1 MNDHESTRRSKTT
14 GEFLDMCNKCL
25 TTIDIPSTSRND
37 LEPNSIPDEDYLIE
51 DGPTMGEDDE
61 S

>member
-1 MNDHESTRRSKTT
+1 
-14 GEFLDMCNKCL
+14 MCNKCL